1 MKDGSEVKRVQL
13 LHHWQLLRVQLYSE
27 RRMSSDLEGLW
38 EEATMLFCG
47 QFLA

>member
-1 MKDGSEVKRVQL
+1 MKDGSEVKCAQL
-13 LHHWQLLRVQLYSE
+13 LHHWQLLCVQLYNE